1 MVTLFQT
8 NKLITQEVIGKW
20 FNIYTKI
27 ASQGQPEFPK
37 SFHCHSF
44 RHARA
49 THWLEDGVNPAQ
61 IQRLL
66 GHESIETTMKY
77 VGVSSGQIAKA
88 LCFMEDSLTLSIEK
102 KYKKVKKKDSLA
114 AILGLR

>member
-49 THWLEDGVNPAQ
+49 THWLEDGVNLAQ

-77 VGVSSGQIAKA
+77 VGVSSEQIAKA
-88 LCFMEDSLTLSIEK
+88 LCSMEDSLTLSIEK